1 MEAFHHGRWGGGH
14 KGPALL
20 LHRSPGKKKKKGGE
34 SHFFLKDSRPRSPIV
49 HLWRQKWG
57 MWTFNDPELGG
68 SCLVRS
74 PRGRSSRLTHAAA
87 MLTERVTAKVGES
100 VKGWGA
106 SDWLDEHQTK
116 GGRSLIGASD
126 WVKSGKKIPS
136 LSLDPGEAFSVFS
149 SAPTN

>member
-1 MEAFHHGRWGGGH
+1 MAGGGGGI
-14 KGPALL
+14 KVQPCCFIVLL
-20 LHRSPGKKKKKGGE
+20 AKKKKKGGE